1 MCLSGFR
8 LFSWAQIKEASFISQ
23 VSEWHSQLRCFS
35 YWEEYQGDVFMFCA
49 WWGTDFVS
57 TSQNTEEQE
66 RLMRKAVLS
75 WKAFDCI
82 FLNPW
87 PGSKEQN
94 SVSHNLEISLSSQ
107 PSFTSDMDIEQTL
120 YIAKRSV
127 MELHM
132 STTLHKMSSNSFG
145 EPRWPMAVLEMKHQ
159 RTTEYTLIFAWY
171 CIYYIHVY
179 HELII
184 ACLVIKY

>member
-1 MCLSGFR
+1 M
-8 LFSWAQIKEASFISQ
+8 
-23 VSEWHSQLRCFS
+23 
-35 YWEEYQGDVFMFCA
+35 
-49 WWGTDFVS
+49 S

-82 FLNPW
+82 FLNPC

-159 RTTEYTLIFAWY
+159 RTTEYTLIFA
-171 CIYYIHVY
+171 
-179 HELII
+179 
-184 ACLVIKY
+184 